1 MAMAACRECKKE
13 VTSEAKTC
21 PHCGISIPVKP
32 KPTAAAWLV
41 TLGIIVVVVGLVY
54 DGNKSTD
61 ATKPAEP
68 PAKTAAQIQAETE
81 NCKKDLQCWFEKTMP
96 DASYPCQKSI
106 EKRAKHSLK
115 WTDGTFETKFSRMS
129 WKDKD
134 KGIINI
140 IGDKVEFQN
149 GFGAWT
155 NMIYACTYDPNTQQV
170 VDVLIDEG
178 RL

>member
-13 VTSEAKTC
+13 VSSEAKTC
-21 PHCGISIPVKP
+21 PHCGISTPVKP
-32 KPTAAAWLV
+32 KPSARTGLV
-41 TLGIIVVVVGLVY
+41 TLAIIVAVIAIAY
-54 DGNKSTD
+54 DSSKDTD
-61 ATKPAEP
+61 AIKPVEP
-68 PAKTAAQIQAETE
+68 PAKTPEQIQAETE
-81 NCKKDLQCWFEKTMP
+81 NCKKNLQCWFEKTMP

-115 WTDGTFETKFSRMS
+115 WTDGTFETKFSKMS
-129 WKDKD
+129 WQDKE

-155 NMIYACTYDPNTQQV
+155 NMIYACTYDPNTKQV
-170 VDVLIDEG
+170 IDVLIDEG